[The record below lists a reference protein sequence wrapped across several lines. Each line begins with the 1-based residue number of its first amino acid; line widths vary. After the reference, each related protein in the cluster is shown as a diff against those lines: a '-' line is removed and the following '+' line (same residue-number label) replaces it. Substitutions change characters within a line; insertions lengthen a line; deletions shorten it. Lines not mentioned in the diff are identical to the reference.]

1 MQLAARSFQPLPYP
15 NPVPGVW
22 SQDMVRRGHEA
33 VKDVSLGQDASG
45 LTGVQG
51 LTHSD
56 FLRGQ
61 LV

>member
-1 MQLAARSFQPLPYP
+1 
-15 NPVPGVW
+15 
-22 SQDMVRRGHEA
+22 
-33 VKDVSLGQDASG
+33 VSLGQDASG